1 MFTRKLKTEVEK
13 YLTTREIVV
22 IHGARQ
28 VGKTTLLELL
38 GRDLPPAD
46 QQYLDLEDSRLLDL
60 CQQGPAAVKEYLG
73 QLGRYKGQKKFFLM
87 IDEIQYLSNPSSFLK
102 LFHDHYP
109 EFKLIVSG
117 SSSFDIKKKFKDSL
131 TGRTADFILHPLDFE
146 EFLTFKG
153 SSYTLKP
160 GPRPGP
166 VGRELENLYRQY
178 ALYGGYPKIVLTDS
192 IEAKEKYL
200 QQIIDT
206 YVKKDIRDL
215 GNIRDPA
222 KFNGL
227 LAALAGQSGSLL
239 NVTELANTAR
249 LSRQTV
255 EQYLFILEN
264 TFVIRL
270 LRPYSRNLR
279 SELFKTPKIFFMDPG
294 IMQML
299 SARRLPAELL
309 GPALETAV
317 FSDLAKH
324 DGREYF
330 FWRTQDKKEIDF
342 VIKNGQHLLP
352 AEVKL
357 NAAGFKSGAMEYF
370 MDHYRQ
376 KTGLCVSLT
385 GTKASKDNRIS
396 FIKPWEL
403 IAALQSG

>member
-1 MFTRKLKTEVEK
+1 MFKRKLKAEVEK

-153 SSYTLKP
+153 LSYSLKP

-166 VGRELENLYRQY
+166 IGRELENLYRQY

-299 SARRLPAELL
+299 S
-309 GPALETAV
+309 
-317 FSDLAKH
+317 
-324 DGREYF
+324 
-330 FWRTQDKKEIDF
+330 
-342 VIKNGQHLLP
+342 
-352 AEVKL
+352 
-357 NAAGFKSGAMEYF
+357 
-370 MDHYRQ
+370 
-376 KTGLCVSLT
+376 
-385 GTKASKDNRIS
+385 
-396 FIKPWEL
+396 
-403 IAALQSG
+403 